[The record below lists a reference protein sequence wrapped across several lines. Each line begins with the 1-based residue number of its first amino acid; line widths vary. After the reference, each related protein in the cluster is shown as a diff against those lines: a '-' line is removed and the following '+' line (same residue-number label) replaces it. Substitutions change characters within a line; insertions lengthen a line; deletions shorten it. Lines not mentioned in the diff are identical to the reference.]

1 MFSEYKTNNM
11 IIIENLE
18 NTESRKRNYLQSH
31 QR

>member
-1 MFSEYKTNNM
+1 MFSEYKTNM

-18 NTESRKRNYLQSH
+18 NTESIKRNYLQSH